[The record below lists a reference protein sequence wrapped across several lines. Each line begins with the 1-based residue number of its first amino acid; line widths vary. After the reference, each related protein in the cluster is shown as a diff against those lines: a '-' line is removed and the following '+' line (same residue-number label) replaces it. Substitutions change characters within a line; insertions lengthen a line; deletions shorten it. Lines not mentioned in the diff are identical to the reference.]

1 MKPTEGFNYEV
12 KKIGNTNVGIFD
24 VSGDPTQYDVINIIT
39 KSVNISGIIF
49 MVRIN
54 NQLDKLKEAQQA
66 LHLLFSNKYLNKGLK
81 LFVIYNRSNDEKESY
96 DWMTQQLFDN
106 QMKLEVLK
114 NTFDVEY
121 NSAFHDCFQ
130 VESLLSPSE
139 QLETKLLRFS
149 NFLTNLI
156 YSS

>member
-1 MKPTEGFNYEV
+1 LKPTEGFNYEV

-49 MVRIN
+49 MVKIN
-54 NQLDKLKEAQQA
+54 KLDKLKEAQQA
-66 LHLLFSNKYLNKGLK
+66 LHLLFSSKYLNKGLK
-81 LFVIYNRSNDEKESY
+81 LFVIYNRPNEEKESY

-106 QMKLEVLK
+106 LMKLEVLK
-114 NTFDVEY
+114 NTFNVEY

-130 VESLLSPSE
+130 VDSQLSSSE
-139 QLETKLLRFS
+139 QLETKLLPFS
-149 NFLTNLI
+149 KSLTKI
-156 YSS
+156 QKK